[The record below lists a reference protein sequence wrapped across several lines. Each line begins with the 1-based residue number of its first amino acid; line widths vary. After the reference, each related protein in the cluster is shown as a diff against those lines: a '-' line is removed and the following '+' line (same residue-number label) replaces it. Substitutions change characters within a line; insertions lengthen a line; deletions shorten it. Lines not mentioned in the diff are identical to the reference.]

1 MDRKFEM
8 ARARYYLTA
17 IQRVLMG
24 VEAYQRPGILS
35 KKERIPTGIP
45 FSVPRWI
52 SSGPQCVTVPLAI
65 RGQDLER
72 VLVLG
77 DRLALEARSSFVRVY
92 RDRGQVNVEFT
103 LPPEQWLKV
112 RLRELPQHRHQA
124 ASFGQLS
131 LGQVA
136 RLSFERSPHK
146 LISGGSQM
154 GKTTCE
160 SSLVISLARSY
171 APEELKLLIINPKRE
186 PSLDAFARLPHLA
199 ARIAHDHDDCVNL
212 LRFALGEM
220 DLRGTDRGRCGQRWV
235 VVIDEVSDLCL
246 AREEAGVIITRLV
259 QLAGSLNIN
268 VIAATQSPYPS
279 VFGKTGSLGQANFGG
294 YLVFKIP
301 TQYAFFA
308 TGGLKGVRT
317 AELGGEGDNGK
328 GDGYAISGG
337 NIVRFRGALPERRD
351 YEALPHTDREPD
363 DAPTERLAGDAVLDG
378 GMSWEIGDLADRAG
392 YALALSGGETQ
403 NLASRH
409 LASRRLSANRIR
421 KQFGGAMV
429 RSQWVRD
436 FVMALQERTTYW
448 QGQVL
453 TGDGDAK

>member
-1 MDRKFEM
+1 MDRKFET

-24 VEAYQRPGILS
+24 VEAYERAGLFG
-35 KKERIPTGIP
+35 KKERIPTGVP
-45 FSVPRWI
+45 FRVARSI
-52 SSGPQCVTVPLAI
+52 ASGPQCVTVPLAI

-72 VLVLG
+72 VLALG

-92 RDRGQVNVEFT
+92 RDLGAVNVEFT

-112 RLRELPQHRHQA
+112 RLHDLPQRHHR

-146 LISGGSQM
+146 LISGSSQM

-160 SSLVISLARSY
+160 SSLVISLARTH
-171 APEELKLLIINPKRE
+171 APEELKFLIINPKQE

-199 ARIAHDHDDCVNL
+199 ARIAHDHDDCANL

-220 DLRGTDRGRCGQRWV
+220 ELRRTDRSRCGQRWV
-235 VVIDEVSDLCL
+235 VLIDEVSELCL
-246 AREEAGVIITRLV
+246 ARPEAGVIITRLV
-259 QLAGSLNIN
+259 QFAGSLGIN

-301 TQYAFFA
+301 TQYAYFA
-308 TGGLKGVRT
+308 TGGLSGVRT
-317 AELGGEGDNGK
+317 AELGGQGDNGK

-337 NIVRFRGALPERRD
+337 SIVRFRGALPEQRD
-351 YEALPHTDREPD
+351 YEELPHTDREPD
-363 DAPTERLAGDAVLDG
+363 ETPPDRLAGDVVLDG
-378 GMSWEIGDLADRAG
+378 GTSWEVNDLADRAG
-392 YALALSGGETQ
+392 YALALAEAGQ
-403 NLASRH
+403 
-409 LASRRLSANRIR
+409 LSANRIR
-421 KQFGGAMV
+421 KQFGGAMA

-436 FVMALQERTTYW
+436 FVTALQERTSYW
-448 QGQVL
+448 TMSPEILALG
-453 TGDGDAK
+453 GSDAE